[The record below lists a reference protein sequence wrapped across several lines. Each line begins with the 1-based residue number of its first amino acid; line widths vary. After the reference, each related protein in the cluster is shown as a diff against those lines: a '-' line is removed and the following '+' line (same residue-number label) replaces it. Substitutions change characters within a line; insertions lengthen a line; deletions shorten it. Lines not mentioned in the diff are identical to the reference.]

1 MFRPKP
7 DGFLAAIFYDKIV
20 SEIGVQRVVVF
31 ELFNLTFFCF
41 QGLFNWRRV
50 FVLTTGAGIAP
61 LIPYVVKKDY
71 LDLAISMVWVAR
83 DHANNYPKFL
93 VDILDPIP
101 DVVLYDTTKM
111 PRPNLCTMTVEKAR
125 EFGAEAVFIVSNPKM
140 AYHVSNYVI
149 KQGIPVFA
157 SNFDV

>member
-1 MFRPKP
+1 M
-7 DGFLAAIFYDKIV
+7 
-20 SEIGVQRVVVF
+20 
-31 ELFNLTFFCF
+31 
-41 QGLFNWRRV
+41 
-50 FVLTTGAGIAP
+50 
-61 LIPYVVKKDY
+61 VKSDH

-125 EFGAEAVFIVSNPKM
+125 EFNAEAVFIVSNPKM

>member
-1 MFRPKP
+1 MSQSANDRGHLFCCNVIRIKP
-7 DGFLAAIFYDKIV
+7 PNF
-20 SEIGVQRVVVF
+20 
-31 ELFNLTFFCF
+31 T

-61 LIPYVVKKDY
+61 LIPYVVNKDY

-83 DHANNYPKFL
+83 DHAHNYPAFL
-93 VDILDPIP
+93 IDILDPIP
-101 DVVLYDTTKM
+101 NMVLYDTTKM
-111 PRPNLCTMTVEKAR
+111 ERPNICTMTLEKAR
-125 EFGAEAVFIVSNPKM
+125 EFDAEAVFIVSNPKT

-157 SNFDV
+157 SNFRVSAADCLSAPR